1 MKLRRLRRWLGAG
14 LLSCACLLQETA
26 WPLASAN
33 AGASGDAALEITSQ
47 VRAADN
53 PMQPSLMPGETTPA
67 WMHFGHAPDYSWLIG
82 ELRYL
87 AVRDVWRLRF
97 AAADEDGN
105 PGSSVTLVDPGPM
118 RQFKSGETVR
128 VLGSLVPLAE
138 GWDPRAAY
146 RVMRIEVPAAVG
158 P

>member
-1 MKLRRLRRWLGAG
+1 MKLRRLRRWLEAG

-33 AGASGDAALEITSQ
+33 AGASGDAALENTSQ
-47 VRAADN
+47 VRAADT
-53 PMQPSLMPGETTPA
+53 PMQLPFMPAEMTPA
-67 WMHFGHAPDYSWLIG
+67 RTRFGHAPDYSWLIG

-87 AVRDVWRLRF
+87 AVRNVWRLRF

-118 RQFKSGETVR
+118 RQFRSGETVR
-128 VLGSLVPLAE
+128 VLGSLVPMAS
-138 GWDPRAAY
+138 WDPRAAY
-146 RVMRIEVPAAVG
+146 KVMRIEVPTAAG

>member
-1 MKLRRLRRWLGAG
+1 MKQRRLRRWLGAG
-14 LLSCACLLQETA
+14 LLSCACLLLKIA
-26 WPLASAN
+26 WPPASAN
-33 AGASGDAALEITSQ
+33 AGASGGTALQITTQ
-47 VRAADN
+47 VRAADT
-53 PMQPSLMPGETTPA
+53 PMPLSLMPGETTPA
-67 WMHFGHAPDYSWLIG
+67 RIPFGHAPDYSWLIG

>member
-14 LLSCACLLQETA
+14 LLSCACLLHKTA

-33 AGASGDAALEITSQ
+33 AGASGDAALQITSH
-47 VRAADN
+47 VRVTDD
-53 PMQPSLMPGETTPA
+53 PIQTSLMPGETTPA
-67 WMHFGHAPDYSWLIG
+67 RTRFGHASDYSWLIG

-87 AVRDVWRLRF
+87 AVRNVWRLRF
-97 AAADEDGN
+97 AAADEDGS

-138 GWDPRAAY
+138 SWDPRAAY